1 MHSPVSYQ
9 GRGPA
14 ALGRQLGIGRRT
26 TGPTGISLIRIEGQS
41 RGLFWARRRWRSAIC
56 SLGLCLASVL
66 QVEGSPCPVGVV
78 CPEGG
83 RSQYAGGGV
92 TESTGLVLLGGGGGG
107 GLTSLS

>member
-1 MHSPVSYQ
+1 MPFVVWAS
-9 GRGPA
+9 
-14 ALGRQLGIGRRT
+14 ALL
-26 TGPTGISLIRIEGQS
+26 
-41 RGLFWARRRWRSAIC
+41 LFCRLKAPLVQWVW
-56 SLGLCLASVL
+56 
-66 QVEGSPCPVGVV
+66 

>member
-1 MHSPVSYQ
+1 M
-9 GRGPA
+9 
-14 ALGRQLGIGRRT
+14 
-26 TGPTGISLIRIEGQS
+26 
-41 RGLFWARRRWRSAIC
+41 
-56 SLGLCLASVL
+56 GLCLASVL

-83 RSQYAGGGV
+83 RNQYAGGGV